1 MQKATQTAAA
11 PETRLIPLNK
21 LRPDERNVRG
31 EPTDPAAAQ
40 ADAELVASIG
50 AHGLLENL
58 VVTPRTKTLFGVA
71 AGARRLRALNTLV
84 EQDRIPKNHPVPCLV
99 VDNDAAAESSLAENA
114 VRVAMHPADQV
125 AAFSRLAAEGATT
138 EQIAARF
145 GVSERTV
152 QKRVRLGGLPEEIL
166 DAYRAGDITADTAEA
181 FATTGD
187 AAFQRSL
194 FQALAESGQL
204 HGRAVRHAISQRQTR
219 SDARTALY
227 VGLDAYRTVGGRI
240 EDPLFEDDYV
250 AILDPDLMAELAQQ
264 KLNAVAA
271 QYAADWK
278 WTAAQPEFTWMDQQA
293 YLIADVET
301 RAELTDAESEALDE
315 AQARIRQAS
324 AQLNESDGDEDDA
337 GHRSLWD
344 AIAKEQAR
352 CGEIERGR
360 AERDAYA
367 ESVRANAGVV
377 VALDRDGNLDI
388 RKGLVRAED
397 ADAYRAARAAERRNG
412 ADGGTFAPNG
422 PDAAGGDSARA
433 DEDKPGKR
441 NGGWTDALRSDLRVM
456 RTAAYRRA
464 LARDP
469 AVATDLIGFTL
480 ARLVGFGRPHPGYE
494 APILALRGDYAGV
507 HASDAMKA
515 SEPMKHLN
523 PVPAVDLGWLAD
535 EDAAAAF
542 RAYRALPDADR
553 ASVLAHAVASL
564 AVPRLGDDHNASG
577 ALEQA
582 VRDLRVDFPAEL
594 AAIGA
599 MPFDADLVW
608 SRMSKGLI
616 LGAAAAALGDDWAS
630 KRDGLRKADLVA
642 ATVEA
647 FRHDPARDAELDAAA
662 IRWLPPGFAPAD
674 EGADDAPEAST
685 SDPDG
690 GASASGPDNG
700 EPAEPAPGNDG
711 ATAAAESGNGN
722 AEDKPQATDGPLP
735 AFLAS

>member
-11 PETRLIPLNK
+11 PVTRLIPLNK

-71 AGARRLRALNTLV
+71 AGARRLRALNALAS
-84 EQDRIPKNHPVPCLV
+84 EKRIPKNHPVPCLV

-125 AAFSRLAAEGATT
+125 AAFSRLAAEGATA

-145 GVSERTV
+145 GVFRAHGAEARAAGRPAGGDPRRLPRGPHHRGHRRGV
-152 QKRVRLGGLPEEIL
+152 RHHRRRRVPAQPVPGARRVRP
-166 DAYRAGDITADTAEA
+166 APRAAPC
-181 FATTGD
+181 ATP
-187 AAFQRSL
+187 
-194 FQALAESGQL
+194 
-204 HGRAVRHAISQRQTR
+204 ISQRQTR

-271 QYAADWK
+271 QYADDWK

-315 AQARIRQAS
+315 AQDRIRQAS

-344 AIAKEQAR
+344 AIAREQAR

-412 ADGGTFAPNG
+412 QDGATEAPNG
-422 PDAAGGDSARA
+422 PDAAAGEPARP
-433 DEDKPGKR
+433 DEGKPGKR
-441 NGGWTDALRSDLRVM
+441 NGGWTDALRGDLRVM

-469 AVATDLIGFTL
+469 RSRHGPDRVH
-480 ARLVGFGRPHPGYE
+480 ARPPGRLRPPPPGLRGAHPGPSRGLRGRPRLRRHEGERADE
-494 APILALRGDYAGV
+494 APQPGARRG
-507 HASDAMKA
+507 
-515 SEPMKHLN
+515 
-523 PVPAVDLGWLAD
+523 
-535 EDAAAAF
+535 
-542 RAYRALPDADR
+542 
-553 ASVLAHAVASL
+553 
-564 AVPRLGDDHNASG
+564 PRLAG
-577 ALEQA
+577 
-582 VRDLRVDFPAEL
+582 R
-594 AAIGA
+594 
-599 MPFDADLVW
+599 
-608 SRMSKGLI
+608 
-616 LGAAAAALGDDWAS
+616 
-630 KRDGLRKADLVA
+630 
-642 ATVEA
+642 
-647 FRHDPARDAELDAAA
+647 
-662 IRWLPPGFAPAD
+662 
-674 EGADDAPEAST
+674 
-685 SDPDG
+685 
-690 GASASGPDNG
+690 
-700 EPAEPAPGNDG
+700 
-711 ATAAAESGNGN
+711 
-722 AEDKPQATDGPLP
+722 
-735 AFLAS
+735 